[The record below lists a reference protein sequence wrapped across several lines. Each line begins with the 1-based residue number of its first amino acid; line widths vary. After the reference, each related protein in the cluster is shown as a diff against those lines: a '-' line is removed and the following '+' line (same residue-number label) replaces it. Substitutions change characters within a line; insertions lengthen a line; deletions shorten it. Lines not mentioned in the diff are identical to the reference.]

1 MLLLAF
7 NGDQLIIKYYK
18 ILLTGMSKKLDRELY
33 TPLAKELLLWVS
45 LLQFTRIQSQG
56 NGPLRGEPLF

>member
-1 MLLLAF
+1 
-7 NGDQLIIKYYK
+7 
-18 ILLTGMSKKLDRELY
+18 MSKKLDRELY